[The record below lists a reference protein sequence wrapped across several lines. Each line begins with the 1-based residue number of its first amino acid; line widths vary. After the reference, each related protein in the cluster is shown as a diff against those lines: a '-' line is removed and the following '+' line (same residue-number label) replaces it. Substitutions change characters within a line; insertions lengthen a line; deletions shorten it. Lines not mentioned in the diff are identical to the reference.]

1 MLGMWNGRTRELAHI
16 LCNLHRLTTRLA
28 DHLVGPIPT
37 RWPTLT
43 DQESRNMTND
53 QDSNRPVPAIEIGTV
68 IDRTYSPHALTIA
81 FADELERIDVA
92 MEYWLLVFDARGILE
107 SLKGDNVR
115 DETLERASFIIIEL
129 MDALQSLAPDGLTF
143 GANEGDGADFGWWP
157 VDDDDDD
164 DTTKTDADRFIP
176 SLSDE
181 LAYYPRGMAD
191 AHTIL
196 DNWGGTLDDDVATF
210 RDGSTIENFLESTA
224 KYNKAAAE
232 DTDTDTDNEV

>member
-1 MLGMWNGRTRELAHI
+1 
-16 LCNLHRLTTRLA
+16 
-28 DHLVGPIPT
+28 
-37 RWPTLT
+37 
-43 DQESRNMTND
+43 MTNY
-53 QDSNRPVPAIEIGTV
+53 QDKNKPVPAIEIGTV

-81 FADELERIDVA
+81 FADELERIDA
-92 MEYWLLVFDARGILE
+92 AREYWLLVVDARGILE

-115 DETLERASFIIIEL
+115 DETWERASYIISEL

-143 GANEGDGADFGWWP
+143 GANEGDGTDFGWWH
-157 VDDDDDD
+157 VDTDDDDTD

-210 RDGSTIENFLESTA
+210 RDGSTIENFIESTA
-224 KYNKAAAE
+224 KAKAN
-232 DTDTDTDNEV
+232 DNDNDTDNEV